1 MNRPTAGPTAAISG
15 LAGWVQ
21 PRGPWMG
28 RRQLVVRFAGEAET
42 ATLYTATAFGKELA
56 RVVARSPFHSV
67 ALTGRDALGYAPFL
81 AAAAL
86 STPPPLPMMLETDGQ
101 RPELLPGLR
110 EVVRLVQ
117 VVPPTSSGAPLE
129 RALETLAVAAQIGC
143 DHALLLAAG
152 THESDGS
159 LLRVVEQAHRAS
171 GGTMIVV
178 HPSPGDVASPRDG
191 RWTDFLERASA
202 LHGDVRLLPLLDG

>member
-1 MNRPTAGPTAAISG
+1 
-15 LAGWVQ
+15 
-21 PRGPWMG
+21 MG

-42 ATLYTATAFGKELA
+42 ATLYTSTAFGNELERILA
-56 RVVARSPFHSV
+56 RSHFHSV
-67 ALTGRDALGYAPFL
+67 GLTGRDALGQAPFL
-81 AAAAL
+81 AAAAAAKP
-86 STPPPLPMMLETDGQ
+86 SPLPVLLETDGQ

-110 EVVRLVQ
+110 GTVHLVQ

-152 THESDGS
+152 ARESDGA

-178 HPSPGDVASPRDG
+178 HPMSGDVATPRDG

-202 LHGDVRLLPLLDG
+202 LHADVRLLPTFDG

>member
-1 MNRPTAGPTAAISG
+1 MTRSMQPTAAISG

-21 PRGPWMG
+21 PRGPWIG

-42 ATLYTATAFGKELA
+42 ATLYTAAAFAGELE
-56 RVVARSPFHSV
+56 RVVSRSHFHSV
-67 ALTGRDALGYAPFL
+67 GLTGRDALGQAPFL
-81 AAAAL
+81 AAAAATKP
-86 STPPPLPMMLETDGQ
+86 SPLPMMLETDGQ

-110 EVVRLVQ
+110 AVVQLVQ

-143 DHALLLAAG
+143 EHALLLAAG
-152 THESDGS
+152 ARESDGA

-171 GGTMIVV
+171 AGTMIVV
-178 HPSPGDVASPRDG
+178 HPTRGDVATPRDG

-202 LHGDVRLLPLLDG
+202 LHADVRLLPILDG